1 MELIWIRHAATKGN
15 LEKRY
20 ISLTDEKLCPEGISA
35 LLEKKVEKVYPE
47 VDRVYSTYLNR
58 CMETAKLLYP
68 LQGLHILEGLEE
80 MHFGVFEGK
89 NFQELD
95 GNEDY
100 QKWIDSDAYAGMP
113 EGESRGEFLERI
125 TRETYE
131 FLKVCKGN
139 KIAMVV
145 HGGTIMAALTYL
157 DGSGPYFSYACDN
170 GAGFR
175 TVIPDM
181 TIDRLRNG
189 NLGIEDLHGCVTKI
203 ERLF

>member
-139 KIAMVV
+139 KIAMIV

-157 DGSGPYFSYACDN
+157 DGSSPYFSYACDN

-181 TIDRLRNG
+181 TIERLRNG

>member
-20 ISLTDEKLCPEGISA
+20 ISLTDEKLCPEGIRA

-157 DGSGPYFSYACDN
+157 DGNGPYFSYACDN

-181 TIDRLRNG
+181 TIERLRNG